1 MVSAMAADEFEPADS
16 ADRKPT
22 APREML
28 VDPRFIR
35 LADQFFGMFSQPARG
50 GGALT
55 VYLDGR
61 PVVDIWAGWADK
73 GRRWNGETIALTF
86 STGKGVA
93 STVVHRLAERGLIGY
108 DTPVAEYWPEFA
120 AHGKDDI
127 TVRDVLSHRAGLHR
141 VRGLVPGREGILN
154 YDKVVR
160 ALAESPPDPRRIRTS
175 GYHAITFGWLVAEIV
190 QRVTGAAFI
199 EVVRNEIADPLG
211 LDEFWFRVP
220 ESERRRIARI
230 FRPLSPPGIRWN
242 TASSVLSWVRP
253 VRGLA
258 EAGMPESFDELV
270 RDPRVH
276 DAVMPGWNGVFSAR
290 ALARMYGA
298 LANGGVVYTDQPE
311 GVRGIGAS
319 GQERVVRFLRPET
332 IETIGRVQPTESRDY
347 VLGVPIRFTL
357 GYHRPVLMAKQQPR
371 KAFGHYG
378 MGGSGAYADPELGMS
393 IAFVTNRLGGAVTA
407 LGDARLARLAATAQA
422 TVRRQKP
429 AGTER

>member
-1 MVSAMAADEFEPADS
+1 MAAGEFEPAHP
-16 ADRKPT
+16 ADKKPIT
-22 APREML
+22 PREML

-35 LADQFFGMFSQPARG
+35 LADQFFGMFTQSERG
-50 GGALT
+50 GGALA

-61 PVVDIWAGWADK
+61 PVVDMWAGWADTD
-73 GRRWNGETIALTF
+73 RRWNSETVALTF

-141 VRGLVPGREGILN
+141 VRGLVPGREGILH
-154 YDKVVR
+154 YDAVVR

-190 QRVTGAAFI
+190 QRVTGTSFI
-199 EVVRNEIADPLG
+199 EVVRAEIAEPLG

-220 ESERRRIARI
+220 ESERYRIAKI

-253 VRGLA
+253 IRGLA

-298 LANGGVVYTDQPE
+298 LANGGVVDTDQPNV
-311 GVRGIGAS
+311 VRGIGAA
-319 GQERVVRFLRPET
+319 GPDHGVRLLRPET
-332 IETIGRVQPTESRDY
+332 IETIGQVQPAPSRDY

-357 GYHRPVLMAKQQPR
+357 GYHRPVLMTKQQPR
-371 KAFGHYG
+371 TAFGHYG
-378 MGGSGAYADPELGMS
+378 IGGSGAYADPELGMS
-393 IAFVTNRLGGAVTA
+393 IAFVTNRLGNAVTA

-422 TVRRQKP
+422 TVRRQKF
-429 AGTER
+429 GQGER